1 MLPSVSEVVP
11 HLHMPSVNEVVSH
24 LHVLSVNEVVPHMHV
39 LSVNVIK
46 TKSEHNFGVVYLSLQ
61 ENEKVTLACRSL

>member
-1 MLPSVSEVVP
+1 MHVLSVSEVVP
-11 HLHMPSVNEVVSH
+11 HV
-24 LHVLSVNEVVPHMHV
+24 HVLSVSEVVPHVHV

-46 TKSEHNFGVVYLSLQ
+46 TKSEHNFGIVYSSLG